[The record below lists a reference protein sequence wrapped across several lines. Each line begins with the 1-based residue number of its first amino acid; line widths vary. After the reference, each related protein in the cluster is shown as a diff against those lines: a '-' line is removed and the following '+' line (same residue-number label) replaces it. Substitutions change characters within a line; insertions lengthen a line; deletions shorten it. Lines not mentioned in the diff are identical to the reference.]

1 MSLKIRDF
9 IYLDSDRL
17 KSIISQ
23 IDKGLI
29 DSTEEIKN
37 KSEEV
42 STSFGFSSILKAVGG
57 AKFILQNQET
67 ETKSLH
73 DFIYNKVESTLIND
87 DLLTLIPEK
96 VKSDDLTDAKFRE
109 SLSNTS
115 FILAK
120 GKVNINDYNHL
131 RMFLEKFND
140 ISEFIARCSVNSS
153 QPDSPKHQKDKDVK
167 KILKEMG
174 MEKETINGFKL
185 FFDTFYKDR
194 IVIKLMPFEN
204 YPDFRLVGN
213 LNKEFL
219 RDDISSI
226 TYKYSTSPVSEWIIF
241 GQIASIPPEIR
252 PEDSQTMVGGD
263 IEIAI
268 HTLFN
273 SYREI
278 EALAQSVVYPEIA
291 ITPIA
296 IYRE

>member
-37 KSEEV
+37 ESEEV

-73 DFIYNKVESTLIND
+73 DFIYSKVETTLIND
-87 DLLTLIPEK
+87 DLLTLVPEK
-96 VKSDDLTDAKFRE
+96 VKSDDFTDAKFRE

-120 GKVNINDYNHL
+120 GKVNINDYNNL
-131 RMFLEKFND
+131 RVFLEKFND
-140 ISEFIARCSVNSS
+140 ITEFIARCTVNSS

-167 KILKEMG
+167 KLHKEIG
-174 MEKETINGFKL
+174 MEKEMINGFKL

-204 YPDFRLVGN
+204 HPDFRLVGN

-226 TYKYSTSPVSEWIIF
+226 TYKYSTSPVSEWTIF

-252 PEDSQTMVGGD
+252 QEDSQTMVGGD

-273 SYREI
+273 SYRGI